1 MATSKEIAKNRRISL
16 YATVVIVAG
25 LIFTGIALS
34 GSKGIEILFPRNGDI
49 LVEGQSYR
57 ISWKTGYSGM
67 LCIEGA
73 IGGKDKG
80 ILNDCQ
86 TRAEQG
92 YWDWNIPA
100 GFVSDFGIEGTDSA
114 RINLF
119 LKNRPGIS
127 AKSPPFTIISQRCY
141 NLCNGFLILT
151 PHVEKYMVP
160 LCYRFMCLK
169 SH

>member
-1 MATSKEIAKNRRISL
+1 MAKIRRICL
-16 YATVVIVAG
+16 YSTVVVLAG
-25 LIFTGIALS
+25 VIFTGIALS
-34 GSKGIEILFPRNGDI
+34 GTKGIEILFPQKGDI

-57 ISWKTGYSGM
+57 ISWQTGYPGM

-86 TRAEQG
+86 TWAQQG

-100 GFVSDFGIEGTDSA
+100 GFVSDFGIEGTERA
-114 RINLF
+114 RINIF
-119 LKNRPGIS
+119 FKNRPGIS
-127 AKSPPFTIISQRCY
+127 AKSPPFTIISQRCF
-141 NLCNGFLILT
+141 NLCNTFLTLT
-151 PHVEKYMVP
+151 PHVERYMVP
-160 LCYRFMCLK
+160 LFYRFMCLK